1 MTGFVDVKA
10 MTEWIQREGVENII
24 TGMMDYL
31 ERDYERW
38 QRFDKI
44 PRVASHTPLGVIELM
59 PTSDGEEYAFKY
71 VNGHPSNPARGF
83 QTVAAFGML
92 ADVDNGYPTF
102 LAEMT
107 LLTALRTAA
116 VSGMVARHL
125 ARKDSSVMAMIGA
138 GSQSEFQALG
148 MRAALGIEEIRV
160 YDIDSAAVDKFVRNI
175 EPLGFKIHKASSVSD
190 AVAGADVITT
200 CTADK
205 AQNTI
210 LSTEHVAPGVHLNAV
225 GGDCPGKTELEA
237 EILNRADVFVEFPE
251 QTRIEGEI
259 QQMPED
265 FPVIEMWE
273 VIAGKREGRTSAE
286 QITLFDSVGFAI
298 NDFAALRYLRDSV
311 AGTGLEAHL
320 DLVADPDDPKDLFSL
335 IPTFAPLP

>member
-1 MTGFVDVKA
+1 MTGFVDVRA
-10 MTEWIQREGVENII
+10 MTQWIQREGVENII

-31 ERDYERW
+31 ERDYRRW

-92 ADVDNGYPTF
+92 ANVDNGYPTF

-125 ARKDSSVMAMIGA
+125 ARQDSSVMAMIGA

-148 MRAALGIEEIRV
+148 MRAALGIEEIRI
-160 YDIDSAAVDKFVRNI
+160 YDIDPAAVEKFVRNI
-175 EPLGFKIHKASSVSD
+175 EPLGFRIHRATSVAD
-190 AVAGADVITT
+190 AVSGADVITT

-210 LSTEHVAPGVHLNAV
+210 LRADHVAPGVHLNAV

-237 EILNRADVFVEFPE
+237 AILDKAEVFVEFPE

-259 QQMPED
+259 QQMPRD
-265 FPVIEMWE
+265 FPVVEIWE
-273 VIAGKREGRTSAE
+273 VIAGRRTGRTCAE
-286 QITLFDSVGFAI
+286 QVTLFDSVGFAI
-298 NDFAALRYLRDSV
+298 NDFSALRYLRDSV
-311 AGTGLEAHL
+311 AGTGLEAQL